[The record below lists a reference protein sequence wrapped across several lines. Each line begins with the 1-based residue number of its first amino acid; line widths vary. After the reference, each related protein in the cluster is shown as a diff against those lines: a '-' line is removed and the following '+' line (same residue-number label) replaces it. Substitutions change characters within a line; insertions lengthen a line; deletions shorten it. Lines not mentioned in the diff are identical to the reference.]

1 MKKMGGQI
9 KPFTK
14 QQETKIR
21 EEYLITPVKTLAAEL
36 GVHPGRVQ
44 RFLKR
49 EGLEIPLEIRKK
61 RRSLTQFPKG
71 NVPFNKG
78 LKQTDWMSPE
88 DLEKVK
94 KHWYKKGNIPHNVHP
109 DGDGALSMRRDPSG
123 RYYQYIRT
131 SLSVWELH
139 HRVIWEKAHGPIP
152 EGHVVAFKDDD
163 TSNVT
168 LENLELISMVENM
181 YRNSYKNYPEEIIP
195 SMVLVN
201 KLETKIKNLQ
211 NG

>member
-1 MKKMGGQI
+1 MKNKPS

-14 QQETKIR
+14 EQDSFIR
-21 EEYLITPVKTLAAEL
+21 SHYLAKPIKTMAKEL
-36 GVHPGRVQ
+36 DIHPGRIT

-78 LKQTDWMSPE
+78 LKQTDWMKPE

-94 KHWYKKGNIPHNVHP
+94 KHWYKKGHVPHNVHP

-139 HRVIWEKAHGPIP
+139 HRVMWEKEHGPIP
-152 EGHVVAFKDDD
+152 EGYVVAFKDDD

-168 LENLELISMVENM
+168 LENLELISMIENM
-181 YRNSYKNYPEEIIP
+181 YRNSHQNYPQEIIP
-195 SMVLVN
+195 SLTLVKQLEN
-201 KLETKIKNLQ
+201 KLNSLQ